1 MILHYD
7 FSKYLVP
14 WMSPPCI
21 AILLQT
27 GDWPEFWYQH
37 HFRYCR
43 LDIAYKISK
52 LFQRDQMLT
61 TILVLCPCTWFSSA
75 IGQFMKLRVPQHI
88 PDHFHNP
95 YPCVCNDWNVTAR
108 DCYWQCAMSDHSNSR
123 VGLNFF
129 YTGFLYV
136 LNTWE
141 TKWITY
147 TTIFFWSTS
156 LIGRVSFILRLW
168 CFKGTGV

>member
-1 MILHYD
+1 MGRWGVWNNGNCYLKSIMILHYD

-129 YTGFLYV
+129 ILAFCMCSV
-136 LNTWE
+136 HERLNE
-141 TKWITY
+141 L
-147 TTIFFWSTS
+147 
-156 LIGRVSFILRLW
+156 LIQPYSFDLPPL
-168 CFKGTGV
+168 